1 MAYCQSP
8 NFFNKIGWTACGKC
22 DNCLKNKRK
31 EWADRL
37 NIEMRY
43 HPYNYF
49 VTLTYSPE
57 FYPLDESLD
66 KKAVQDFKKRL
77 EYYAGYTPRS
87 FCVGEYG
94 DSSNRAHYHAAIFS
108 DKDDFE
114 AIMNAWRLGRVS
126 ISRMTP
132 GRCGYIAGYVTKK
145 MTKKDDERLD
155 GRLPEFFLSSRRP
168 ALGDGLFLDLYNKMI
183 NDPAFL
189 ERMLQY
195 TYPPKVVSIG
205 GKKVRLPRYI
215 RDKLAPIYKVYNEE
229 KQKSEKESKFQKDFV
244 LFKKIYQ
251 NLLQLQGID
260 TDVFD
265 SDYNSACD
273 TKNPLRV
280 MNQNL
285 QEMAKPF
292 WDKRKELAKKAD
304 NLKNKYRRFL

>member
-22 DNCLKNKRK
+22 DNCLKNKRR

-57 FYPLDESLD
+57 NYPADSSLD
-66 KKAVQDFKKRL
+66 KKVLQDFKKRL

-94 DSSNRAHYHAAIFS
+94 DESGRAHYHAAIFS

-114 AIMNAWRLGRVS
+114 AIMKAWNLGRVS
-126 ISRMTP
+126 VSHMTP
-132 GRCGYIAGYVTKK
+132 SRCGYISGYVTKK

-168 ALGDGLFLDLYNKMI
+168 ALGDGLFLDLYKKMI
-183 NDPAFL
+183 DDPAFM

-195 TYPPKVVSIG
+195 TYPPKFVSIG

-215 RDKLAPIYKVYNEE
+215 RDKLSPIYKVYNEE
-229 KQKSEKESKFQKDFV
+229 KQKSEKKSKFEKDFV
-244 LFKKIYQ
+244 LFKTIYK
-251 NLLQLQGID
+251 NLLQLQGLD
-260 TDVFD
+260 SDVFEA
-265 SDYNSACD
+265 DYWLAQNY
-273 TKNPLRV
+273 KNPIWVLSK
-280 MNQNL
+280 NL
-285 QEMAKPF
+285 HEMAKPY
-292 WDKRKELAKKAD
+292 WDERKKLAKRAENITKKRKIL
-304 NLKNKYRRFL
+304 